1 MRMELPLA
9 AVPKKATNLSIRGDL
24 LEQARALDINLSS
37 ELEKRLVE
45 VIRKRRGEQWLAEN
59 RDAIEAYNRYVE
71 KHGIWSD
78 GLRTW

>member
-1 MRMELPLA
+1 MA
-9 AVPKKATNLSIRGDL
+9 AVPKKPTNLSIRGDL

-37 ELEKRLVE
+37 ELERRLVE

-59 RDAIEAYNRYVE
+59 REAIEAYNRYVE

>member
-1 MRMELPLA
+1 MA
-9 AVPKKATNLSIRGDL
+9 AVPKKPTNLSIRGDL
-24 LEQARALDINLSS
+24 LEQARALDVNLSS
-37 ELEKRLVE
+37 ELERRLVE

-59 RDAIEAYNRYVE
+59 REAIEAYNRYVE

>member
-1 MRMELPLA
+1 MA
-9 AVPKKATNLSIRGDL
+9 AVPKKATNLSIRSDV
-24 LEQARALDINLSS
+24 LEQARALEINLSS
-37 ELEKRLVE
+37 EFEKHLVE

-59 RDAIEAYNRYVE
+59 REAIEAYNRYVE